1 MVTPDTNKMVFHIR
15 RIKTMA
21 GSRFVIQHN
30 LREKDNLGQYIDMER
45 SRFNVYEGP
54 DSLNFTESYEK
65 MIAEARLTRKIQK
78 NASRTIEFVISASHD
93 YKKDWFTNP
102 ASKAAWDRYFSE
114 SKDFIK
120 TKYGN
125 VIINSA
131 VHFDETTP
139 HMHIL
144 CVPLVKNVRGGLKF
158 SSSEFIGGKE
168 ELREAHTA
176 FYEQV
181 GVGFGLDRG
190 KEGSR
195 TRHSDL
201 KSYYTWMEEEQK
213 TFEQGRRDLCE
224 KTARAEALEQKAGEK
239 LACIMKREAGLLR
252 YEEHLERRVPVIP
265 LPPELPKDE
274 DRRGWQKAVQ
284 QAVSAA
290 FKKLQS
296 MVYHLQVEIKKWKTR
311 AEKAEHDLA
320 VKPLEEISRDRLR
333 RARER
338 NGWQGMER

>member
-1 MVTPDTNKMVFHIR
+1 MVFHIR
-15 RIKTMA
+15 RVKTMA
-21 GSRFVIQHN
+21 GSRFLIQHN
-30 LREKDNLGQYIDMER
+30 LREKDNLDQYIDMER

-54 DSLNFTESYEK
+54 DTLNFTESYEK
-65 MIAEARLTRKIQK
+65 MIAEAHLTRKMQK
-78 NASRTIEFVISASHD
+78 NASRAIEFVISASRD
-93 YKKDWFTNP
+93 YKKDWAANP

-114 SKDFIK
+114 SKDFIRQ
-120 TKYGN
+120 KYGN
-125 VIINSA
+125 VIISSA

-144 CVPLVKNVRGGLKF
+144 CVPLVKNNRGGLKF

-181 GVGFGLDRG
+181 GVKFGLDRG

-201 KSYYTWMEEEQK
+201 NSYYAWMEEERK
-213 TFEQGRRDLCE
+213 AFEQGRRDLCE

-239 LACIMKREAGLLR
+239 LACLVEKETGLMK
-252 YEEHLERRVPVIP
+252 YEEHLESRVPAIP
-265 LPPELPKDE
+265 LPPVLQKEE
-274 DRRGWQKAVQ
+274 DRRGWQRTVQ

-290 FKKLQS
+290 FRKLQS
-296 MVYHLQVEIKKWKTR
+296 MVYQFQIEIKKWKTR

-333 RARER
+333 LAQER
-338 NGWQGMER
+338 NGQQERSR